1 MYLKDQ
7 LISILNLGRTEL
19 TNHLTQVD
27 PAQEIFPSWN
37 LTEVLAHFA
46 GWDEVLCQTLDAHAR
61 GEVYAPA
68 DFPDVDL
75 LNQQSVDARRGW
87 SLEEATADF
96 ERMRERLIQLL
107 KDMPDDKFEEPA
119 LFPGAR

>member
-7 LISILNLGRTEL
+7 LISILNLGRKEL
-19 TNHLTQVD
+19 SNHLAEINPT
-27 PAQEIFPSWN
+27 QEIFPSWQ

-46 GWDEVLCQTLDAHAR
+46 GWDEVLCQTLDAHAK
-61 GEVYAPA
+61 GEVFAPA

-75 LNQQSVDARRGW
+75 LNQQSINARQGW

-96 ERMRERLIQLL
+96 EQVRERLI
-107 KDMPDDKFEEPA
+107 
-119 LFPGAR
+119 